1 MKTKQIKLTVRKL
14 DVYNEVAKTTA
25 YAGAKQLDDDEH
37 AYDRVFTTDED
48 RLMLERYFGEA
59 SREIVSN
66 LPTSYIVEVC
76 DYNTG
81 TGIDLHADYKLTLEI
96 PEAFPDALTGSVE
109 ATMSFF
115 FTTYIVSQWLLPL
128 GSLVFVL
135 FCTYKF
141 GWGWENFL
149 NEANEGKGLKVRSW
163 MKLYMQ
169 IVLPIVLIVIFILGI
184 I

>member
-81 TGIDLHADYKLTLEI
+81 TGIDLNADYKLTLEI
-96 PEAFPDALTGSVE
+96 PEAFPDALAASVE

-115 FTTYIVSQWLLPL
+115 FTTYIVSQWLALQKDETASVYAEKAQIFL
-128 GSLVFVL
+128 GNISTLLHRRSRPVR
-135 FCTYKF
+135 
-141 GWGWENFL
+141 
-149 NEANEGKGLKVRSW
+149 LKTR
-163 MKLYMQ
+163 
-169 IVLPIVLIVIFILGI
+169 PF
-184 I
+184 